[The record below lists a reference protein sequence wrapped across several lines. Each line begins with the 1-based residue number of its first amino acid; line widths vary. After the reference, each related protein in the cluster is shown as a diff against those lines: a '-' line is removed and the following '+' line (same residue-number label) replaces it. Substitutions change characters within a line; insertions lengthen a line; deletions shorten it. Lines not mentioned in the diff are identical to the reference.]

1 MFLVQLKAEQ
11 MLPFR
16 AAFLSFLHNF
26 ICFARPPETRS
37 RKKQKWKRT
46 GERER
51 EGGVGRRGRL
61 PQIVNKHINM
71 QHEIGLM
78 SINRRADGPTDRET
92 KRDAGDATV
101 AHCCVLRIR
110 SAYRAHSHPSMS
122 AKKKEIRC
130 GQNEQI

>member
-1 MFLVQLKAEQ
+1 

-37 RKKQKWKRT
+37 RKKQKWEKT

-78 SINRRADGPTDRET
+78 SINRRADGQTDGQ
-92 KRDAGDATV
+92 RDKERRGRRHRSSLLRV
-101 AHCCVLRIR
+101 ADQIGLSSPQSSINEC
-110 SAYRAHSHPSMS
+110 
-122 AKKKEIRC
+122 KKKEIRC
-130 GQNEQI
+130 GQNEI